1 MVRSTEP
8 GVAMAPL
15 MAAVMAAV
23 LTAMVTVMATCAR
36 AMSEIDEATTTTAP
50 PAQLSEAAALAST
63 CSGCHALQNAGTAI
77 VSLQGLAAPEIQNR
91 LLSFKKPA
99 DGFTAMHRI
108 ARGYTDAQ
116 IAVIAR
122 YIASQAA
129 P

>member
-1 MVRSTEP
+1 
-8 GVAMAPL
+8 MAGSREHGAAIASL
-15 MAAVMAAV
+15 MGAVMAVAV
-23 LTAMVTVMATCAR
+23 VTAMATR
-36 AMSEIDEATTTTAP
+36 ASAASEIDQASTTTAP

-63 CSGCHALQNAGTAI
+63 CSGCHARRNAGTAL
-77 VSLQGLAAPEIQNR
+77 VSLQRLAAPEIQTR
-91 LLSFKKPA
+91 LLSFKKSA

-122 YIASQAA
+122 YIASQGA